1 MVKRPAMPIEKKRGK
16 MISVRLTLPEHNR
29 LERLAK
35 DRGVKPSVYLRDAAL
50 NDFMKP
56 GIGHNSGLSRL
67 LSDVA
72 ELRAQNLH
80 LARIGTNLNQLA
92 RHANAYKGASNL
104 AYLREGIDK
113 LRQDLAAAFNRD
125 QGAS

>member
-1 MVKRPAMPIEKKRGK
+1 MVKRPAMPSEKKRGK
-16 MISVRLTLPEHNR
+16 MISVRLTLSEHNR
-29 LERLAK
+29 LEKLAK
-35 DRGVKPSVYLRDAAL
+35 GRGVKPSVYLRDVAL
-50 NDFMKP
+50 NDIMKP
-56 GIGHNSGLSRL
+56 GIGHNSGLSRIL
-67 LSDVA
+67 YDVA

-92 RHANAYKGASNL
+92 RHANAYKGAASV

-113 LRQDLAAAFNRD
+113 LRQDLAVAFNRD